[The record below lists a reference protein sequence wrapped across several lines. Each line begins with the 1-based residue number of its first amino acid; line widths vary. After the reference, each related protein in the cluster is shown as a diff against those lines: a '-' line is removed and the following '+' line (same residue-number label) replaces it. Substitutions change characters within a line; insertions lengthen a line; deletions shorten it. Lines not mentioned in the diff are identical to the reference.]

1 VSDPSGVI
9 YQIQIDNDAD
19 FGSPVY
25 YAVDLTDN
33 THTLTDENALGM
45 FIKYFWRV
53 RAKDGAGNIG
63 DWSEEWNFTVVPV
76 GAIYHQRRL
85 LSDHLRIMGAYRARI
100 QEDRAGAGVGGSSSV
115 TSDYVSYQIRQA

>member
-1 VSDPSGVI
+1 MSDPSGVTYI
-9 YQIQIDNDAD
+9 IEIDDNDD
-19 FGSPVY
+19 FGSLVY

-85 LSDHLRIMGAYRARI
+85 LSDHLRIMGAYLARI
-100 QEDRAGAGVGGSSSV
+100 HEDEAGAGVGGSSLA

>member
-1 VSDPSGVI
+1 LDNTPTFEWTSVSDPSGVT

-63 DWSEEWNFTVVPV
+63 DWSEEWNFCGPGGRDLSSTVIV
-76 GAIYHQRRL
+76 
-85 LSDHLRIMGAYRARI
+85 
-100 QEDRAGAGVGGSSSV
+100 
-115 TSDYVSYQIRQA
+115 

>member
-1 VSDPSGVI
+1 
-9 YQIQIDNDAD
+9 
-19 FGSPVY
+19 
-25 YAVDLTDN
+25 
-33 THTLTDENALGM
+33 M

-85 LSDHLRIMGAYRARI
+85 FNFLSKGGGPAAQGRGY
-100 QEDRAGAGVGGSSSV
+100 QVGWENRV
-115 TSDYVSYQIRQA
+115 TFELPTCNKAKAKIRGNQDYFGG